1 MSRWL
6 SRISVKRQ
14 IGLIAAIGVFGVLAL
29 GAGYIFSN
37 VEIARMQARIE
48 HARAADGVLAD
59 MERGMFAA
67 REHES
72 DFLLHHTEADIAAH
86 AAAIKTLVDKAGQLV
101 GSLDDQTLAAK
112 AKALRPAI
120 DAYGHGFANVG
131 ATQRTL
137 GLDDNS
143 GLLGTMRKS
152 AQAVETELDAHDE
165 LRLQN
170 SLLLMR
176 QYEKNFIARLDPK
189 YADSMKQAMSDFTEL
204 LPIAKISPAMRDGIT
219 AKMDAY
225 QKAFFAMVKG
235 ALEVQA
241 DLKTLDEAYAGV
253 QKTLPVLD
261 QAVRAA
267 DAQANASMNRLRK
280 TMSYIMYGVMFG
292 VVLVVAGF
300 GFVVG
305 RGVSAPILGMT
316 DAMTKLAGGNTGTEI
331 PGMGRGDEI
340 GSMAAAVQVF
350 KDNMIK
356 TERLTTEQKA
366 SQERRE
372 KRQQHIEAAIQAFD
386 RSINGLLQR
395 LGTASTEL
403 QSTAQAMSTT
413 AETTTQ
419 RATAAAS
426 ASEHASHNVQT
437 VAGAAEELT
446 ASINEISR
454 QVIESTH
461 IASKATEDAGQTNA
475 QMRSLAETAQK
486 IGDVVKL
493 INDIA
498 GQTNLLALNA
508 TIEAARAGEAGK
520 GFAVVASEVKSL
532 ATQTAKATEDISAQ
546 VKAIQGATAD
556 SVRAIEGITGTI
568 GRINE
573 IATTVAAAVEEQGAA
588 TKEIARNVQQASV
601 GTGEV
606 SSNIGAVTEAAGQTS
621 SASAQVQ
628 AAAADLAS
636 QGDKLRAEVDKFLA
650 DLRAA

>member
-14 IGLIAAIGVFGVLAL
+14 IGFIAAIGVFGVLAL
-29 GAGYIFSN
+29 GAGYVFSN
-37 VEIARMQARIE
+37 VELGRMQARID
-48 HARAADGVLAD
+48 HARTADALLAD
-59 MERGMFAA
+59 MERSLFAA
-67 REHES
+67 RELES
-72 DFLLHHTEADIAAH
+72 DFLLHHTDADIAGH
-86 AAAIKTLVDKAGQLV
+86 AAAIKTLVAKAGQLAA
-101 GSLDDQTLAAK
+101 SLDDPALAAK
-112 AKALRPAI
+112 AKALAPAI
-120 DAYGHGFANVG
+120 DGYGRGFANVG
-131 ATQRTL
+131 ATQRVL

-143 GLLGTMRKS
+143 GLIGTMRKS
-152 AQAVETELDAHDE
+152 AEAVETELDAHDE

-170 SLLLMR
+170 SLLQMR
-176 QYEKNFIARLDPK
+176 QYEKNFIDRLDPK
-189 YADSMKQAMSDFTEL
+189 FADSMKQAMSDFTEL
-204 LPIAKISPAMRDGIT
+204 LPIAKISPAMRDGIS

-241 DLKTLDEAYAGV
+241 DLKVLDQSYATV
-253 QKTLPVLD
+253 QAELPVID
-261 QAVRAA
+261 QAVRTA
-267 DAQANASMNRLRK
+267 DAAANASMNTLRE
-280 TMSYIMYGVMFG
+280 TVSYVMYAVMLA
-292 VVLVVAGF
+292 VTLVVAGF

-316 DAMTKLAGGNTGTEI
+316 AAMTELAGGSTTIEI
-331 PGMGRGDEI
+331 PGAGRGDEI
-340 GSMAAAVQVF
+340 GRMAAAVQVF
-350 KDNMIK
+350 KDNMI
-356 TERLTTEQKA
+356 RADQLTAEQKKE
-366 SQERRE
+366 QTRRE
-372 KRQQHIEAAIQAFD
+372 KRQERMEAAIQAFD
-386 RSINGLLQR
+386 RSIAGLLQR
-395 LGTASTEL
+395 LSTAAGEL
-403 QSTAQAMSTT
+403 QSTATDMTKT
-413 AETTTQ
+413 AETTTE
-419 RATAAAS
+419 RAAAAAS
-426 ASEHASHNVQT
+426 ASEHASQNVQT

-454 QVIESTH
+454 QVTESTQ
-461 IASKATEDAGQTNA
+461 IAGQAADDAGQTNT
-475 QMRSLAETAQK
+475 QMQSLAATAQK

-532 ATQTAKATEDISAQ
+532 ATQTAKATDDISAQ
-546 VKAIQGATAD
+546 VKAIQSATAD
-556 SVRAIEGITGTI
+556 SVRAIQGITGTI

-573 IATTVAAAVEEQGAA
+573 IATAVASAVEEQGAA
-588 TKEIARNVQQASV
+588 TKEIARNVQQASA

-621 SASAQVQ
+621 SAAAQVQ

-636 QGDKLRAEVDKFLA
+636 QGDKLRAEVDQFLA